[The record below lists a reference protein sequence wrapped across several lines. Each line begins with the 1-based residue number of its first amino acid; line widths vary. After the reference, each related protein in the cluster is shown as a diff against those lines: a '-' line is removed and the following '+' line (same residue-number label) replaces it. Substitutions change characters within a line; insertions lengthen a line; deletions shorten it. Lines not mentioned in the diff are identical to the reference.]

1 MLYKFVKVLVTLILF
16 LLLFGNLTLPAQ
28 AKSVN
33 INVSIDEGFDGKI
46 KRGKGFPASIKLENN
61 GEAFS
66 GDLLIQYNPS
76 YNTGGALSLH
86 VELPEGSSKTY
97 QISVPGLIEESQS
110 SFQKLQ
116 TIHLYEGSW
125 KNGNEVT
132 FKGEKAFKPR
142 YIDLSDQVIGV
153 LSENYD
159 RVKEWR
165 TLPAVEMLPL
175 TKEQLPK
182 QGLGLE
188 MVDYLVVDEYAISQL
203 DEAQQLA
210 IKEWV
215 SSGGVLVA
223 GAAPDASG
231 SYGLLYPIL
240 PMKMENESVGK
251 SSFLLT
257 AKNDQ
262 IPFKQI
268 NLFSGAVEAGAEVI
282 QKSGNLPATVKKEF
296 GKGTILQTS
305 FSLGDQPLSTWEGYS
320 SWFETFIHE
329 ADQNNFS
336 NYRHGQDLYD
346 QLYYEFAE
354 TNEFFPAA
362 NYSVSQIMII
372 VLIYLIVLVPILYF
386 ILRKLD
392 KREHS
397 WWVIPTLAVVMS
409 GIVFGLGAKDRIAK
423 PQINQMGFFIVKDK
437 QLSGYQASTLLSNR
451 SGEYKLSVLKDQYQ
465 AAPHLNNNSP
475 NIDPS
480 MAAVSEEKRIENEI
494 TFRDVGYWSS
504 KTIYGKAQKESEGDF
519 TVKLSLKNNQLTG
532 TIQNGFPYDF
542 TELFIWSGS
551 EKIKIGSLNAGET
564 LQVNQKIKQSFLT
577 APPAMLSNS
586 GLYQQSNLEKMK
598 IDRLQY
604 ATSVFLYEDFDNQPF
619 IGGITKDSVVDVNMV
634 GKDEKKNNLN
644 LILSSFVAESD
655 FMGKFNLKP
664 EMLNTRVEVVNGVI
678 HEKGINGTPNEM
690 MMEDGEYDYI
700 VQLPEQI
707 RGKNVLIESVS
718 LQMNGQFL
726 QYSILNRETG
736 EYVPIK
742 ENQNTVSFKK
752 ENQVEQFFSKEGEIL
767 IKVHKNSNGD
777 PYVYLPQIT
786 VKGEV
791 TR

>member
-1 MLYKFVKVLVTLILF
+1 LYKYIKVIVTLILF
-16 LLLFGNLTLPAQ
+16 LLIFGNLTLPAK

-33 INVSIDEGFDGKI
+33 INVSIDEGFDGKV
-46 KRGKGFPASIKLENN
+46 KRGKGFPATIKLENN

-76 YNTGGALSLH
+76 YNTGGAMSLH

-97 QISVPGLIEESQS
+97 QVSVPGLIEDGQS

-125 KNGNEVT
+125 KKGNEVT

-142 YIDLSDQVIGV
+142 YIDNSDQVIGV

-165 TLPAVEMLPL
+165 TLPTIEMLPL

-182 QGLGLE
+182 QGLGLD

-203 DEAQQLA
+203 DEAQQVA
-210 IKEWV
+210 IKDWV
-215 SSGGVLVA
+215 RSGGVLVA

-240 PMKMENESVGK
+240 PMKLEVESVGET
-251 SSFLLT
+251 SFLLT
-257 AKNDQ
+257 ATNDQ
-262 IPFKQI
+262 IAFKQI
-268 NLFSGAVEAGAEVI
+268 NLFTGDIEKGAEI
-282 QKSGNLPATVKKEF
+282 LQKSGNLPATIKKDF

-320 SWFETFIHE
+320 SWFENFIDE
-329 ADQNNFS
+329 ADLTNFS
-336 NYRHGQDLYD
+336 SNRHGQDLYD
-346 QLYYEFAE
+346 QLYWEFAE

-386 ILRKLD
+386 VLRKLD

-409 GIVFGLGAKDRIAK
+409 SIVFGLGAKDRIAE
-423 PQINQMGFFIVKDK
+423 PLMNQMGFFKVKDH
-437 QLSGYQASTLLSNR
+437 QLNGYQANTLLSNR
-451 SGEYKLSVLKDQYQ
+451 SGEYKLSVPKDQYQ

-475 NIDPS
+475 NMDPS
-480 MAAVSEEKRIENEI
+480 LVAVTEEKRKENEI
-494 TFRDVGYWSS
+494 TFREVGYWSS

-519 TVKLSLKNNQLTG
+519 TVKLSLENNQLTG

-542 TELFIWSGS
+542 IELFIWSGS
-551 EKIKIGSLNAGET
+551 QKINIGPLKAGET
-564 LQVNQKIKQSFLT
+564 LQVDQKIKQSFFT
-577 APPAMLSNS
+577 APAMLSNS
-586 GLYQQSNLEKMK
+586 GMYQQNDLEKMK
-598 IDRLQY
+598 MERLQY
-604 ATSVFLYEDFDNQPF
+604 ASFVFLNGEFDNQPLV
-619 IGGITKDSVVDVNMV
+619 GGITKKAIVDVNMV
-634 GKDEKKNNLN
+634 GKNEKQNNLN

-700 VQLPEQI
+700 IQLPDQI
-707 RGKNVLIESVS
+707 RGKNILIDSVS
-718 LQMNGQFL
+718 LQMNGQSL
-726 QYSILNRETG
+726 QYSVFNRVTRK
-736 EYVPIK
+736 YVPIK

-752 ENQVEQFFSKEGEIL
+752 EDQVEQFFSKGGELL
-767 IKVHKNSNGD
+767 IKVHKNSKGD
-777 PYVYLPQIT
+777 PYVYLPQVT

-791 TR
+791 AP

>member
-1 MLYKFVKVLVTLILF
+1 MF
-16 LLLFGNLTLPAQ
+16 LLLFGNLALPAK

-33 INVSIDEGFDGKI
+33 INVSIDEGFDGKV
-46 KRGKGFPASIKLENN
+46 KRGKGFPATIKLENN

-76 YNTGGALSLH
+76 YNTGGALVLH

-97 QISVPGLIEESQS
+97 QVSVPGLIEESQS
-110 SFQKLQ
+110 SFQKMQ
-116 TIHLYEGSW
+116 MIHLYEGSW
-125 KNGNEVT
+125 KKGNEVA

-142 YIDLSDQVIGV
+142 YIEFNDQVIGV

-165 TLPAVEMLPL
+165 TLPTVEMLPL

-188 MVDYLVVDEYAISQL
+188 MVDYLVVDEYAVSQL
-203 DEAQQLA
+203 DKAQQLA

-231 SYGLLYPIL
+231 SYGLLYPLL
-240 PMKMENESVGK
+240 PMKMEVESLGD

-268 NLFSGAVEAGAEVI
+268 NLFTGAVESGAEVI
-282 QKSGNLPATVKKEF
+282 QKSGNLPATIKKDI

-320 SWFETFIHE
+320 SWFEAFIHE
-329 ADQNNFS
+329 ADQGPFT
-336 NYRHGQDLYD
+336 NYRNGQDLYD
-346 QLYYEFAE
+346 QLYYDFAE

-386 ILRKLD
+386 VLRKFD

-397 WWVIPTLAVVMS
+397 WWVIPALAVVMS
-409 GIVFGLGAKDRIAK
+409 GIVFGLGAKDRIGK
-423 PQINQMGFFIVKDK
+423 PQMNQMGFFIVKDN
-437 QLSGYQASTLLSNR
+437 QLSGYQATTLLSNR
-451 SGEYKLSVLKDQYQ
+451 SGEYKLSVFKDQYQ
-465 AAPHLNNNSP
+465 AVPRLNNNSP
-475 NIDPS
+475 NIDPA
-480 MAAVSEEKRIENEI
+480 MAAVSEEKRKENEI

-504 KTIYGKAQKESEGDF
+504 KTIYGKAQKETEGDF

-532 TIQNGFPYDF
+532 TVQNGFPYDF

-551 EKIKIGSLNAGET
+551 EKIKIGSIKAGET
-564 LQVNQKIKQSFLT
+564 LSRRT
-577 APPAMLSNS
+577 CAP
-586 GLYQQSNLEKMK
+586 YLE
-598 IDRLQY
+598 
-604 ATSVFLYEDFDNQPF
+604 
-619 IGGITKDSVVDVNMV
+619 
-634 GKDEKKNNLN
+634 
-644 LILSSFVAESD
+644 
-655 FMGKFNLKP
+655 
-664 EMLNTRVEVVNGVI
+664 
-678 HEKGINGTPNEM
+678 
-690 MMEDGEYDYI
+690 
-700 VQLPEQI
+700 
-707 RGKNVLIESVS
+707 
-718 LQMNGQFL
+718 
-726 QYSILNRETG
+726 
-736 EYVPIK
+736 
-742 ENQNTVSFKK
+742 
-752 ENQVEQFFSKEGEIL
+752 
-767 IKVHKNSNGD
+767 
-777 PYVYLPQIT
+777 
-786 VKGEV
+786 
-791 TR
+791 